1 MLTKLLKSLIILL
14 FAYNFFSCS
23 LNYGTE
29 KTSEETVPEF
39 SFLNSNYN
47 KYEENKLS
55 IEMKAKKMEQYKA
68 NGDTYAE
75 NVVFKTYN
83 DDGTVD
89 TEGSCNLLS
98 SNTKTKKYS
107 LFDDIKINIY
117 DQEMI
122 LFATSLYF
130 NGTTE
135 QLTSSQTENV
145 LIKKKDTEIEGI
157 GFSASGVSKKYAY
170 ASNIKGKIISE
181 ETDENKIPQTMDVNK

>member
-1 MLTKLLKSLIILL
+1 MLTNLLKSLIILL

-55 IEMKAKKMEQYKA
+55 IEMKAKKMEQYKT

-107 LFDDIKINIY
+107 LFDNIEINIY

-181 ETDENKIPQTMDVNK
+181 ETDENKIPQTMDVN

>member
-1 MLTKLLKSLIILL
+1 MLTNLLKSLIILL

-55 IEMKAKKMEQYKA
+55 IEMKAKKMEQYKT

-75 NVVFKTYN
+75 SVVFKTYN

-107 LFDDIKINIY
+107 LFDNIEINIY

-181 ETDENKIPQTMDVNK
+181 ETDENKTPQTMDVN

>member
-83 DDGTVD
+83 DDGSVD

-107 LFDDIKINIY
+107 LFDNIEINIY

-181 ETDENKIPQTMDVNK
+181 EADENKIPQTMDVN

>member
-1 MLTKLLKSLIILL
+1 MLTNLLKSLIILL

-55 IEMKAKKMEQYKA
+55 IEMKAKKMEQYKT

-75 NVVFKTYN
+75 SVVFKTYK

-107 LFDDIKINIY
+107 LFDNIEINIY

-181 ETDENKIPQTMDVNK
+181 ETDENKIPQTMDVN

>member
-1 MLTKLLKSLIILL
+1 MLTNLLKSLIILL
-14 FAYNFFSCS
+14 FVYNFFSCS

-55 IEMKAKKMEQYKA
+55 IEMKAKKMEQYKT

-75 NVVFKTYN
+75 SVVFKTYN

-107 LFDDIKINIY
+107 LFDNIEINIY

-122 LFATSLYF
+122 VFATSLYF

-170 ASNIKGKIISE
+170 DSNIKGKIISE
-181 ETDENKIPQTMDVNK
+181 ETDENKIPQTMDVN

>member
-1 MLTKLLKSLIILL
+1 MLTNLLKSLIILL

-55 IEMKAKKMEQYKA
+55 IEMKAKKMEQYKT

-75 NVVFKTYN
+75 SVVFKTYN

-107 LFDDIKINIY
+107 LFDNIEINIY

-170 ASNIKGKIISE
+170 ASNIKGKIISG
-181 ETDENKIPQTMDVNK
+181 ETDENKIPQTMDVN

>member
-1 MLTKLLKSLIILL
+1 MLTNLLKSLIILL
-14 FAYNFFSCS
+14 FAYIFFSCS

-55 IEMKAKKMEQYKA
+55 IEMKAKKMEQYKT

-75 NVVFKTYN
+75 SVVFKTYN

-107 LFDDIKINIY
+107 LFDNIEINIY

-181 ETDENKIPQTMDVNK
+181 ETDENKIPQTMDVN

>member
-1 MLTKLLKSLIILL
+1 MLTNLLKSLIILL

-55 IEMKAKKMEQYKA
+55 IEMKAKKMEQYKT

-75 NVVFKTYN
+75 SVVFKTYN
-83 DDGTVD
+83 DNGTVD

-107 LFDDIKINIY
+107 LFDNIEINIY

-181 ETDENKIPQTMDVNK
+181 ETDENKIPQTMDVN

>member
-1 MLTKLLKSLIILL
+1 MLTNLLKSLIILL

-55 IEMKAKKMEQYKA
+55 IEMKAKKMEQYKT

-75 NVVFKTYN
+75 SVVFKTYN

-107 LFDDIKINIY
+107 LFDNIEINIY

-181 ETDENKIPQTMDVNK
+181 ETDENKIPQTMDVN

>member
-1 MLTKLLKSLIILL
+1 MLTNLLKSLIILL

-55 IEMKAKKMEQYKA
+55 IEMKAKKMEQYKT

-75 NVVFKTYN
+75 SVVFKTYN

-107 LFDDIKINIY
+107 LFDNIEINIY

-170 ASNIKGKIISE
+170 DSNIKGKIISE
-181 ETDENKIPQTMDVNK
+181 ETDENKIPQTMDVN

>member
-1 MLTKLLKSLIILL
+1 M
-14 FAYNFFSCS
+14 
-23 LNYGTE
+23 
-29 KTSEETVPEF
+29 
-39 SFLNSNYN
+39 
-47 KYEENKLS
+47 
-55 IEMKAKKMEQYKA
+55 
-68 NGDTYAE
+68 
-75 NVVFKTYN
+75 
-83 DDGTVD
+83 
-89 TEGSCNLLS
+89 LS

-107 LFDDIKINIY
+107 LFDNIEINIY

-181 ETDENKIPQTMDVNK
+181 ETDENKTPQTMDVN

>member
-1 MLTKLLKSLIILL
+1 MLTNLLKSLIILL

-55 IEMKAKKMEQYKA
+55 IEMKAKKMEQYKT

-75 NVVFKTYN
+75 SVVFKTYN

-107 LFDDIKINIY
+107 LFDNI
-117 DQEMI
+117 EI
-122 LFATSLYF
+122 LFCSVPNFYIRIF
-130 NGTTE
+130 
-135 QLTSSQTENV
+135 
-145 LIKKKDTEIEGI
+145 
-157 GFSASGVSKKYAY
+157 F
-170 ASNIKGKIISE
+170 
-181 ETDENKIPQTMDVNK
+181 

>member
-1 MLTKLLKSLIILL
+1 MLTNLLKSLIILL

-55 IEMKAKKMEQYKA
+55 IEMKAKKMEQYKT

-75 NVVFKTYN
+75 SVVFKTYN

-107 LFDDIKINIY
+107 LFDDIEINIY

-181 ETDENKIPQTMDVNK
+181 ETDENKIPQTMDVN

>member
-1 MLTKLLKSLIILL
+1 MLTNLLKSLIILL

-75 NVVFKTYN
+75 NVVFKTYKN
-83 DDGTVD
+83 DGTVD

-107 LFDDIKINIY
+107 LFDNIEINIY

-181 ETDENKIPQTMDVNK
+181 ETDENKIPQTMDVN